1 MHEIKQAII
10 MAAGKGERMRPLTNC
25 IPKPLIKVNGTRMI
39 ESVIEALLKNEISPI
54 YIVVG
59 YQKELFDYLEKKY
72 KDVQLIENPYFEQ
85 ANNISSL
92 YAARNH
98 LENTIILDGD
108 QIINNPKVL
117 SKYFEISGYNSVW
130 KDEYTYEWMQIVNN
144 GIVESCLRDGGSCGW
159 QLYSVSRWTEDDGQ
173 KLKKLVEQEFEQDPN
188 SNLYWDDLAMFKYRT
203 DFKLGI
209 FEMNE
214 GDVLEIDSFAELQE
228 ADPSYR

>member
-25 IPKPLIKVNGTRMI
+25 IPKPLIKVNDTRMI

>member
-1 MHEIKQAII
+1 
-10 MAAGKGERMRPLTNC
+10 MRPLTNC
-25 IPKPLIKVNGTRMI
+25 IPKPLIKVNDTRMI

-72 KDVQLIENPYFEQ
+72 KDIQLIENPYFEQ

-159 QLYSVSRWTEDDGQ
+159 QLYSVSRWTEADGQ
-173 KLKKLVEQEFEQDPN
+173 KLKKLVEQEFEQDPY
-188 SNLYWDDLAMFKYRT
+188 SNLYWDDLAMFKYRS

-214 GDVLEIDSFAELQE
+214 GDVFEIDSFAELQE

>member
-25 IPKPLIKVNGTRMI
+25 IPKPLIKVNDTRMI

-72 KDVQLIENPYFEQ
+72 KDIQLIENPYFEQ

-159 QLYSVSRWTEDDGQ
+159 QLYSVSRWTEADGQ
-173 KLKKLVEQEFEQDPN
+173 KLKKLVEQEFEQDPY
-188 SNLYWDDLAMFKYRT
+188 SNLYWDDLAMFKYRS

-214 GDVLEIDSFAELQE
+214 GDVFEIDSFAELQE